1 MEINA
6 ASMMAH
12 QNLMNTSA
20 HNVANA
26 NTQDYNAKQST
37 IGNQLKVD
45 TFETKMPTNLSKE
58 MPEQIAVTAG
68 FDAQAKAI
76 HSQDHVLG
84 TLLNMKV

>member
-12 QNLMNTSA
+12 QSMMNTSA
-20 HNVANA
+20 HNVANV
-26 NTQDYNAKQST
+26 NTQDYNAKQSS
-37 IGNQLKVD
+37 IGNELQVN
-45 TFETKMPTNLSKE
+45 TTETKMPTNLSKE
-58 MPEQIAVTAG
+58 MPEQVNVTAG